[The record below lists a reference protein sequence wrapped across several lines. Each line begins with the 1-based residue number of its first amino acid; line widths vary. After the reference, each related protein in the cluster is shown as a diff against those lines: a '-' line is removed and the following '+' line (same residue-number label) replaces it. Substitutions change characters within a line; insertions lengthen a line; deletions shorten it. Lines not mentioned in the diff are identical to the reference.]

1 MPSGN
6 SVAANAS
13 LRLFHITQEEKF
25 YKITQK
31 ILESQ
36 AAMAAQNPFAFG
48 YLLNVLHLAIEK
60 PTEITIL
67 NTENNELIDTLR
79 KKFIPESIMVQI
91 DTKHKLD
98 ALSKLLF
105 FTGKQFP
112 ENETNVFVCKNFS
125 CSLPLTNMEEIE
137 ENI

>member
-1 MPSGN
+1 MFSLIISGCIDKKEDRIAT
-6 SVAANAS
+6 SDV
-13 LRLFHITQEEKF
+13 R
-25 YKITQK
+25 QK
-31 ILESQ
+31 
-36 AAMAAQNPFAFG
+36 PRD
-48 YLLNVLHLAIEK
+48 AIEK